1 MRRWIPRSII
11 AGVMLSAA
19 VGCQSTMSVE
29 EAKKVTAS
37 FQGGAFVPPPRTISD
52 ITAIL
57 DQQKR
62 DDPDGVAR
70 SKALAD
76 RKPPETTNAATLAE
90 FYYQR
95 GLAARD
101 VGRTKQEIAD
111 LTTAIDW
118 SRKASGQ
125 GDAEFQDIMWERA
138 VAEVAGGSWSNAID
152 DLQASSTATPRDRR
166 GNLIRTNAMLAR
178 IYCQAGN
185 LEAAEEAARRLA
197 ALLDDSRH
205 WQNTRPEWRAG
216 WSANGAD
223 VRARLAEAR
232 GRLDEAEALYRQ
244 AVDDLTAD
252 PVARKQAAI
261 DTYRGRLALVLVRQ
275 GRMLEGEKEARAA
288 LLNSL
293 ARRGRYSLQTA
304 SNVRMLAGVILEQ
317 GRYAEA
323 ETLARAAIEIYAKV
337 GAGDDSLPLAFSR
350 SQLGN
355 TLVGQSCWAEA
366 LAVYERAQAALASS
380 KASSTYLGNNLGY
393 GVALLRTG
401 RPEQAITIFGA
412 ALERNRRLLG
422 DRDRGTATA
431 RALRAVAEAA
441 RGERAVTL
449 REFADAVPVLL
460 ARSVDADDETSSRP
474 ARDQRL
480 GMILAAYIGLLADV
494 RGTSLERD
502 AGIDAAA
509 EAFRLADV
517 ARGQSVQRALDAGA
531 ARAAAK
537 TPALADLVR
546 REQDARKQV
555 GALLG
560 VLAEAMSQPTD
571 RQDASAIAALR
582 TQIDTLRR
590 ARVSLLEQIDKE
602 FPAYAQLINPPPATV
617 EQARAALR
625 PGESL
630 IATFVSVDRT
640 FVWAVPTSGS
650 IAFAAASLGRRDLST
665 AVTTLRKALE
675 PNARTAG
682 DIPAFD
688 LALGHRL
695 YATLLEPVASGWQ
708 GSETLLVVGH
718 GPLGHLPFALL
729 PTKAVPL
736 GRAEGL
742 LFANYRKVPWLA
754 RTHAVAVLPS
764 VTSLATL
771 RALPA
776 GDPARRPF
784 IGFGD
789 PWFSQEQAQRAARR
803 ESTAV
808 ALATRGVPIALR
820 SSPRMD
826 GADST
831 QLSMLPRLPETA
843 DEIKSIALAMR
854 ADLTRD
860 VFVGPAANEKSVK
873 TADLSGYRVLAF
885 ATHGLVPGEL
895 DGLTQPALALSAP
908 DVASVDGD
916 GLLTMEE
923 ILGLRLNA
931 DWVVL
936 SACNTASG
944 SGTGSEA
951 ISGLG
956 RAFFYAGAR
965 ALLVSNWPVE
975 TTSARALTTELF
987 RRQMADAALSRAQ
1000 ALRQT
1005 ITWLMDGEGY
1015 TDPHTDKL
1023 AFSYAHPIFW
1033 APFTLVGDGGR

>member
-1 MRRWIPRSII
+1 M
-11 AGVMLSAA
+11 
-19 VGCQSTMSVE
+19 
-29 EAKKVTAS
+29 
-37 FQGGAFVPPPRTISD
+37 
-52 ITAIL
+52 
-57 DQQKR
+57 
-62 DDPDGVAR
+62 
-70 SKALAD
+70 
-76 RKPPETTNAATLAE
+76 
-90 FYYQR
+90 
-95 GLAARD
+95 
-101 VGRTKQEIAD
+101 
-111 LTTAIDW
+111 
-118 SRKASGQ
+118 
-125 GDAEFQDIMWERA
+125 
-138 VAEVAGGSWSNAID
+138 
-152 DLQASSTATPRDRR
+152 
-166 GNLIRTNAMLAR
+166 
-178 IYCQAGN
+178 
-185 LEAAEEAARRLA
+185 
-197 ALLDDSRH
+197 
-205 WQNTRPEWRAG
+205 
-216 WSANGAD
+216 
-223 VRARLAEAR
+223 
-232 GRLDEAEALYRQ
+232 
-244 AVDDLTAD
+244 
-252 PVARKQAAI
+252 
-261 DTYRGRLALVLVRQ
+261 
-275 GRMLEGEKEARAA
+275 
-288 LLNSL
+288 
-293 ARRGRYSLQTA
+293 
-304 SNVRMLAGVILEQ
+304 
-317 GRYAEA
+317 
-323 ETLARAAIEIYAKV
+323 
-337 GAGDDSLPLAFSR
+337 
-350 SQLGN
+350 
-355 TLVGQSCWAEA
+355 
-366 LAVYERAQAALASS
+366 
-380 KASSTYLGNNLGY
+380 
-393 GVALLRTG
+393 
-401 RPEQAITIFGA
+401 
-412 ALERNRRLLG
+412 
-422 DRDRGTATA
+422 
-431 RALRAVAEAA
+431 
-441 RGERAVTL
+441 
-449 REFADAVPVLL
+449 
-460 ARSVDADDETSSRP
+460 
-474 ARDQRL
+474 
-480 GMILAAYIGLLADV
+480 
-494 RGTSLERD
+494 
-502 AGIDAAA
+502 
-509 EAFRLADV
+509 
-517 ARGQSVQRALDAGA
+517 
-531 ARAAAK
+531 
-537 TPALADLVR
+537 
-546 REQDARKQV
+546 
-555 GALLG
+555 
-560 VLAEAMSQPTD
+560 
-571 RQDASAIAALR
+571 
-582 TQIDTLRR
+582 
-590 ARVSLLEQIDKE
+590 
-602 FPAYAQLINPPPATV
+602 
-617 EQARAALR
+617 
-625 PGESL
+625 

-695 YATLLEPVASGWQ
+695 YAALLEPVASGWQ
-708 GSETLLVVGH
+708 GAETLLVVGH

-789 PWFSQEQAQRAARR
+789 PWFSQEQAERAARR

-916 GLLTMEE
+916 ALLTMEE

-936 SACNTASG
+936 SACKTASG

-1015 TDPHTDKL
+1015 TDPHTNKL

>member
-152 DLQASSTATPRDRR
+152 DLQASSAATPRDRR

-337 GAGDDSLPLAFSR
+337 GAGDDSR
-350 SQLGN
+350 
-355 TLVGQSCWAEA
+355 
-366 LAVYERAQAALASS
+366 
-380 KASSTYLGNNLGY
+380 
-393 GVALLRTG
+393 
-401 RPEQAITIFGA
+401 RPAPA
-412 ALERNRRLLG
+412 H
-422 DRDRGTATA
+422 
-431 RALRAVAEAA
+431 RAV
-441 RGERAVTL
+441 RAG
-449 REFADAVPVLL
+449 DH
-460 ARSVDADDETSSRP
+460 D
-474 ARDQRL
+474 
-480 GMILAAYIGLLADV
+480 
-494 RGTSLERD
+494 
-502 AGIDAAA
+502 
-509 EAFRLADV
+509 
-517 ARGQSVQRALDAGA
+517 
-531 ARAAAK
+531 
-537 TPALADLVR
+537 
-546 REQDARKQV
+546 
-555 GALLG
+555 
-560 VLAEAMSQPTD
+560 
-571 RQDASAIAALR
+571 
-582 TQIDTLRR
+582 LRR
-590 ARVSLLEQIDKE
+590 
-602 FPAYAQLINPPPATV
+602 
-617 EQARAALR
+617 
-625 PGESL
+625 
-630 IATFVSVDRT
+630 
-640 FVWAVPTSGS
+640 W
-650 IAFAAASLGRRDLST
+650 
-665 AVTTLRKALE
+665 
-675 PNARTAG
+675 
-682 DIPAFD
+682 
-688 LALGHRL
+688 
-695 YATLLEPVASGWQ
+695 
-708 GSETLLVVGH
+708 
-718 GPLGHLPFALL
+718 
-729 PTKAVPL
+729 
-736 GRAEGL
+736 GRAE
-742 LFANYRKVPWLA
+742 
-754 RTHAVAVLPS
+754 
-764 VTSLATL
+764 
-771 RALPA
+771 PA
-776 GDPARRPF
+776 APRRQGPRHGHRQGAEGGGRSRARRA
-784 IGFGD
+784 G
-789 PWFSQEQAQRAARR
+789 RRVARVR
-803 ESTAV
+803 
-808 ALATRGVPIALR
+808 
-820 SSPRMD
+820 
-826 GADST
+826 
-831 QLSMLPRLPETA
+831 
-843 DEIKSIALAMR
+843 
-854 ADLTRD
+854 
-860 VFVGPAANEKSVK
+860 
-873 TADLSGYRVLAF
+873 
-885 ATHGLVPGEL
+885 
-895 DGLTQPALALSAP
+895 
-908 DVASVDGD
+908 
-916 GLLTMEE
+916 
-923 ILGLRLNA
+923 
-931 DWVVL
+931 
-936 SACNTASG
+936 
-944 SGTGSEA
+944 
-951 ISGLG
+951 
-956 RAFFYAGAR
+956 
-965 ALLVSNWPVE
+965 
-975 TTSARALTTELF
+975 
-987 RRQMADAALSRAQ
+987 
-1000 ALRQT
+1000 
-1005 ITWLMDGEGY
+1005 
-1015 TDPHTDKL
+1015 
-1023 AFSYAHPIFW
+1023 
-1033 APFTLVGDGGR
+1033 